1 MGNER
6 GSYFDRWERGEYSI
20 DPRDLI
26 PTPRRIVFGTV
37 GVRDREAFELYF
49 GPIEEA
55 GVVKPIIEPAKT
67 AEPAVVKEF
76 VLIAA

>member
-20 DPRDLI
+20 DPRDLV
-26 PTPRRIVFGTV
+26 PMQRRIVFGTV

-49 GPIEEA
+49 GPIESVREVRTA
-55 GVVKPIIEPAKT
+55 IEPLRT
-67 AEPAVVKEF
+67 EISVSREVVLK
-76 VLIAA
+76 AA